1 MNIDILAVGAHPDD
15 IEFGCG
21 ATLAKYARK
30 GCGIYLM
37 VMTRGEM
44 GGDPKE
50 RQNEQKDAQRL
61 IWAKN
66 TFWGGF
72 KDTVLPS
79 QNELIQSVEEVIKT
93 VSPRMIFVNYFEDT
107 HQDHRELSMAVN
119 SAARH
124 VSNLLY
130 YEGPTTQNFTP
141 TVFVDIEQFLD
152 TKLQALMAHRTQV
165 MKTNIEGL
173 SILEI
178 ARSLANYRGIQSRLK
193 YAEAFSPQRLIIN
206 L

>member
-1 MNIDILAVGAHPDD
+1 MNIDILAIGAHPDD

-37 VMTRGEM
+37 VMTRGEK

-50 RQNEQKDAQRL
+50 RESEQKDAQRL
-61 IWAKN
+61 MWAKDI
-66 TFWGGF
+66 FWGGF
-72 KDTVLPS
+72 DDTVLPS
-79 QNELIQSVEEVIKT
+79 QNELIQSVEEVIKK
-93 VSPRMIFVNYFEDT
+93 VSPRMMFVNYFEDT
-107 HQDHRELSMAVN
+107 HQDHRELSKAVN

-124 VSNLLY
+124 ISNLLY

-141 TVFVDIEQFLD
+141 TVFVDIEKFLD
-152 TKLQALMAHRTQV
+152 TKLQALMAHRTQI

-193 YAEAFSPQRLIIN
+193 YAEAFLPQRLIIN